1 MRETIGV
8 LTVLPLVA
16 VLAVS
21 AWIGCGSTRAK
32 PLEVTYYYLP
42 G

>member
-1 MRETIGV
+1 MQRKHV
-8 LTVLPLVA
+8 VLVA
-16 VLAVS
+16 ASLAVGL
-21 AWIGCGSTRAK
+21 ALTGWIGCGESQAK